1 MINAKQTKESNMS
14 DKYKSATAHC
24 IAVMEEMKG
33 SPMVDVVRALAQR
46 VRNRRGEKLGVG
58 EAKTA
63 YVYLVKRGRAP
74 GEIDV
79 VKAKR
84 VAAAPKSAAPKA
96 PADRLDVLKAAAKR
110 AGVHKGSTETIAVME
125 EMKDRARG
133 MTEAKRERDD
143 PLGLA
148 APEKLTM
155 RDLKEL
161 L

>member
-1 MINAKQTKESNMS
+1 MSN
-14 DKYKSATAHC
+14 KYKSATAHC

-46 VRNRRGEKLGVG
+46 VRNRKGEKLSVG

-96 PADRLDVLKAAAKR
+96 PADRLDVLRAAAKR
-110 AGVHKGSTETIAVME
+110 AGIHGDSTETIAVTE
-125 EMKDRARG
+125 EMKDRARVG
-133 MTEAKRERDD
+133 RRPDPRDD

>member
-1 MINAKQTKESNMS
+1 MS

-46 VRNRRGEKLGVG
+46 VHSHRSGEKLSVG

-84 VAAAPKSAAPKA
+84 AAAAPKSAAPKA
-96 PADRLDVLKAAAKR
+96 PADRLDALKAAAKR
-110 AGVHKGSTETIAVME
+110 AGIHKDSTETIAVTE
-125 EMKDRARG
+125 EMKDRARVG
-133 MTEAKRERDD
+133 RRPDPLDD

-148 APEKLTM
+148 APVKLTM

>member
-1 MINAKQTKESNMS
+1 MS

-46 VRNRRGEKLGVG
+46 VSNRKGEKLSVG

-63 YVYLVKRGRAP
+63 YVYLVKRARAP
-74 GEIDV
+74 GEIDM

-110 AGVHKGSTETIAVME
+110 AGIYRTSSDDPDYLAIAVPE
-125 EMKDRARG
+125 EMKDRARVG
-133 MTEAKRERDD
+133 RRPDPRDD

>member
-1 MINAKQTKESNMS
+1 MS

-46 VRNRRGEKLGVG
+46 VSNRKGEKLSVG

-63 YVYLVKRGRAP
+63 YVYLVKRARAP
-74 GEIDV
+74 GEIDM

-110 AGVHKGSTETIAVME
+110 AGIYRTSSDDPDYLTITVTE
-125 EMKDRARG
+125 EMKDRARVG
-133 MTEAKRERDD
+133 RRPDPRDD

>member
-1 MINAKQTKESNMS
+1 MS

-46 VRNRRGEKLGVG
+46 VHSHRSGEKLSVG

-74 GEIDV
+74 GEIV

-110 AGVHKGSTETIAVME
+110 AGIYRTSSDDPDYLTIAVTE
-125 EMKDRARG
+125 EMKDRARVG
-133 MTEAKRERDD
+133 RRPDPRDD

>member
-1 MINAKQTKESNMS
+1 MS

-46 VRNRRGEKLGVG
+46 VSNRKGEKLSVG

-63 YVYLVKRGRAP
+63 YVYLVKRARAP
-74 GEIDV
+74 GEIDM

-110 AGVHKGSTETIAVME
+110 AGIYRTSSDDPDYLTITVTE
-125 EMKDRARG
+125 EMKDRARVG
-133 MTEAKRERDD
+133 RRPDPLDD

-148 APEKLTM
+148 APVKLTM

>member
-1 MINAKQTKESNMS
+1 MSN
-14 DKYKSATAHC
+14 KYKSATAHC

-46 VRNRRGEKLGVG
+46 VSNRKGEKLSVG

-63 YVYLVKRGRAP
+63 YVYLVKRARAP
-74 GEIDV
+74 GEIDM

-110 AGVHKGSTETIAVME
+110 AGIYRTSSDDPDYLTIRREIDAVTE
-125 EMKDRARG
+125 EMKDRARVG
-133 MTEAKRERDD
+133 RRPDPRDD

>member
-1 MINAKQTKESNMS
+1 MS

-46 VRNRRGEKLGVG
+46 VSNRKGEKLSVG

-63 YVYLVKRGRAP
+63 YVYLVKRARAP
-74 GEIDV
+74 GEIDM

-110 AGVHKGSTETIAVME
+110 AGIHKDSTETIAVTE
-125 EMKDRARG
+125 EMKDRARVG
-133 MTEAKRERDD
+133 RRPDPRDD

>member
-1 MINAKQTKESNMS
+1 M
-14 DKYKSATAHC
+14 
-24 IAVMEEMKG
+24 
-33 SPMVDVVRALAQR
+33 
-46 VRNRRGEKLGVG
+46 
-58 EAKTA
+58 
-63 YVYLVKRGRAP
+63 
-74 GEIDV
+74 

-110 AGVHKGSTETIAVME
+110 AGIYRTSSDDPDYLTITVTE
-125 EMKDRARG
+125 EMKDRARVG
-133 MTEAKRERDD
+133 RRPDPRDD

>member
-1 MINAKQTKESNMS
+1 MSN
-14 DKYKSATAHC
+14 KYKSATAHC

-96 PADRLDVLKAAAKR
+96 PADRLDVLRAAAKR
-110 AGVHKGSTETIAVME
+110 AGIHGDSTETIAVTE
-125 EMKDRARG
+125 EMKDRARVG
-133 MTEAKRERDD
+133 RRPDPRDD

>member
-1 MINAKQTKESNMS
+1 MSN
-14 DKYKSATAHC
+14 KYKSATAHC

-46 VRNRRGEKLGVG
+46 VSNRKGEKLSVG

-63 YVYLVKRGRAP
+63 YVYLVKRARAP
-74 GEIDV
+74 GEIDM

-110 AGVHKGSTETIAVME
+110 AGIYRTSSDDPDYLTITVTE
-125 EMKDRARG
+125 EMKDRARVG
-133 MTEAKRERDD
+133 RRPDPRDD